1 MLPLSSKVLSI
12 KPSGIRKFF
21 DLVMQSDDIISL
33 GVGEPDFVT
42 PWNIT
47 EHAIYQL
54 EKGYTSYTS
63 NYGIIELR
71 REIASQIE
79 KEFAARYKPESEV
92 LITVG
97 VSEGLDLAFRTILNT
112 GDEVIVPVPN
122 FVCYSPLVHLAGGK
136 AIEVD
141 TTPTDFI
148 LTREQILNAL
158 TPNTKAIIIG
168 YPNNPTGA
176 MVTEAQLKD
185 IVDVCKEKNLWL
197 ISDEVY
203 NQLVYED
210 KPLSA
215 STYMRENLIL
225 LNGFSKAYAMTGWR
239 IGYVACEKE
248 VMDQMVK
255 IHQYATMCAPI
266 MSQYAALEA
275 LQHGEKDRE
284 RMRQSYK
291 MRRNIVYEELKS
303 IGFDVLEPKG
313 AFYIFPSVKKFGLT
327 AEDFA
332 MRLLTEGRVAVV
344 PSTAFAEGNN
354 EFVRCC
360 YAASLPDLKEAL
372 RRIKT
377 FVNAL

>member
-1 MLPLSSKVLSI
+1 MKTLSSKVLNI

-21 DLVMQSDDIISL
+21 DLVQSSEDIISL
-33 GVGEPDFVT
+33 GVGEPDFAT
-42 PWNIT
+42 PWTVT

-71 REIASQIE
+71 REISNYLR
-79 KEFAARYKPESEV
+79 KEFRASYQPEDEI

-97 VSEGLDLAFRTILNT
+97 VSEGLDLAFRTLLNP

-122 FVCYSPLVHLAGGK
+122 FVCYSPLVQLAGGK
-136 AIEVD
+136 AIEID
-141 TTPTDFI
+141 TSSTDFI
-148 LTREQILNAL
+148 LTRQQILNAI
-158 TPNTKAIIIG
+158 TPNSKAVIIG

-176 MVTEAQLKD
+176 MVSEDQLKD
-185 IVDVCKEKNLWL
+185 IVNVCKENDLWL
-197 ISDEVY
+197 VSDEVY
-203 NQLVYED
+203 NQLVYD
-210 KPLSA
+210 SKPLSA
-215 STYMRENLIL
+215 STYMKENLIL

-239 IGYVACEKE
+239 IGYVACDKE
-248 VMDQMVK
+248 VMDQMYKV
-255 IHQYATMCAPI
+255 HQYGIMCAPI

-275 LQHGEKDRE
+275 MRHGAKDVEK
-284 RMRQSYK
+284 MRQSYEL
-291 MRRNIVYEELKS
+291 RRNFMYEELRS
-303 IGFDVLEPKG
+303 IGFEVHKPTG

-354 EFVRCC
+354 DYVRCC
-360 YAASLPDLKEAL
+360 YAASMADLKEAL
-372 RRIKT
+372 KRIKA
-377 FVNAL
+377 FVDTL